1 MVMLDTDVLI
11 DFQRNYPP
19 ATKWFLTLTEIP
31 AVSGMVAM
39 ELIQDARNRKELG
52 RSLKLI
58 VELNVVWPT
67 EEECVEALQL
77 FATYHLPHRLGLIDA
92 FIAAMAMKRDA
103 QLCTFNIKHYRS
115 IPDLEWHIPY
125 AKK

>member
-19 ATKWFLTLTEIP
+19 AIEWFKALPEIP
-31 AVSGMVAM
+31 LVSGLVAM
-39 ELIQDARNRKELG
+39 ELIQDARNRLELE

-58 VELNVVWPT
+58 AALNVIWPT
-67 EEECVEALQL
+67 ELECIEALQL
-77 FATYHLPHRLGLIDA
+77 FATYHLSHRLGLIDA

-115 IPDLEWHIPY
+115 IPDLDWHLPY